1 MNAAGK
7 DESADTAHSKGT
19 PRQERKVERS
29 DKQSN
34 RTLAILRELRQAGS
48 VSVDALRDKLE
59 VSLATVRRDLQEL
72 EERGLLR
79 RTHGG
84 AVPIEP
90 LFYEAF
96 RHDRS
101 FQDQV
106 GSFADEKRRIAR
118 AASELISPGDTIA
131 ITAGTTTTEVVRSLH
146 ALSGITVITN
156 TVNVAMELSNR
167 KDIEVFVTGGH
178 LRGDWFSLVGPAA
191 VATMAGLFVDV
202 LFVGVNGIDAQRGL
216 TCFNAD
222 EADINLSMVR
232 QSKRKIAVAD
242 HSKLGVVAKWLIC
255 PIDAIDML
263 ITDSGATENAVAAFL
278 ERGVEVRRV

>member
-1 MNAAGK
+1 M
-7 DESADTAHSKGT
+7 
-19 PRQERKVERS
+19 
-29 DKQSN
+29 
-34 RTLAILRELRQAGS
+34 
-48 VSVDALRDKLE
+48 DALRDKLE

-84 AVPIEP
+84 AVAIEP

-106 GSFADEKRRIAR
+106 GSFADEKRRIAQL
-118 AASELISPGDTIA
+118 ASEFVSPGDTIA
-131 ITAGTTTTEVVRSLH
+131 LTAGTTTTEVIRCLH
-146 ALSGITVITN
+146 AISGITVVTN

-167 KDIEVFVTGGH
+167 RDINVFVTGGH

-191 VATMAGLFVDV
+191 VATIHGLFVDV
-202 LFVGVNGIDAQRGL
+202 LFVGVNGIEAQRGL

-222 EADINLSMVR
+222 EADINLAMVR
-232 QSKRKIAVAD
+232 QAKRKIAVAD
-242 HSKLGVVAKWLIC
+242 RSKLGVVAKWLIC
-255 PIDAIDML
+255 PTDAVDLL
-263 ITDSGATENAVAAFL
+263 ITDSGAPEAAIAPFREHGL
-278 ERGVEVRRV
+278 EVRLA

>member
-1 MNAAGK
+1 M
-7 DESADTAHSKGT
+7 
-19 PRQERKVERS
+19 VERS
-29 DKQSN
+29 DKQSS
-34 RTLAILRELRQAGS
+34 RATFILRELRQSGA
-48 VSVDALRDKLE
+48 VSVEELRDKLE

-106 GSFADEKRRIAR
+106 GSFAEEKRRIAQ
-118 AASELISPGDTIA
+118 AASELVSPGDTIA
-131 ITAGTTTTEVVRSLH
+131 LTAGTTTTEVIRYLH

-167 KDIEVFVTGGH
+167 KDINVFVTGGH
-178 LRGDWFSLVGPAA
+178 LRGDWFSLVGSAGIAA
-191 VATMAGLFVDV
+191 MSGLFVDV
-202 LFVGVNGIDAQRGL
+202 LFIGVNGIDAQRGL

-222 EADINLSMVR
+222 EAEINLAMVR
-232 QSKRKIAVAD
+232 QAKRKIVVAD
-242 HSKLGVVAKWLIC
+242 HSKLGVVGKWLIC
-255 PIDAIDML
+255 PTDAIDML
-263 ITDSGATENAVAAFL
+263 ITDTSASESAIAPFL